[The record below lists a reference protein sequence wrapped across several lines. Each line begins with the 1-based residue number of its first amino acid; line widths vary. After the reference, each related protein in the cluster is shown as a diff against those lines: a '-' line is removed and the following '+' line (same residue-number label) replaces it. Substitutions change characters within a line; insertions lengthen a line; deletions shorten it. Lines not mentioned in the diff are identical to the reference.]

1 MKYALQERDALQEML
16 KEKTYEWFEDQKT
29 NGWFGDLKIC
39 GAEDA
44 LQEMLLS
51 TKREQLI
58 ELRADLERARE
69 EVSDI
74 ELLIWREEQAEHGMV
89 LLQLE
94 EEELLR
100 QQEWMDAMDQAYEE
114 GYFMGD

>member
-1 MKYALQERDALQEML
+1 
-16 KEKTYEWFEDQKT
+16 
-29 NGWFGDLKIC
+29 
-39 GAEDA
+39 
-44 LQEMLLS
+44 
-51 TKREQLI
+51 
-58 ELRADLERARE
+58 
-69 EVSDI
+69 
-74 ELLIWREEQAEHGMV
+74 MV